1 MKRTT
6 FLCRAATPVL
16 ALALAL
22 SLSLPTSAFFWN
34 KKTNMPY
41 VEDFSKNGLIGTII
55 SFEREDFVVKTDSK
69 I

>member
-34 KKTNMPY
+34 KNTNMAY
-41 VEDFSKNGLIGTII
+41 VEDFYKNCLIGTII
-55 SFEREDFVVKTDSK
+55 SF
-69 I
+69 